1 MRFTSPELLSNE
13 ILLNVEDL
21 LDVVL
26 TENGLCDRYADA
38 SPGEAIVYHIGLLA
52 RDRDKVA
59 SELLPER
66 REDLEAVARRVWAIR
81 SPEFPRPATRSASS
95 RPAPPNG
102 MEKPLPPAAA
112 CSASP
117 RWAKMS
123 NRRRNSPTIPSP
135 ASISTA
141 CNTAATSATAR

>member
-1 MRFTSPELLSNE
+1 MCDRESRSVRFTSPELLSNE

-59 SELLPER
+59 SELSPER
-66 REDLEAVARRVWAIR
+66 REDLEAVARRVWAMAETGLGHLVQRRVAEGRCAYLLIVR
-81 SPEFPRPATRSASS
+81 PRPLSARSAAGYALADLLG
-95 RPAPPNG
+95 R
-102 MEKPLPPAAA
+102 EAA
-112 CSASP
+112 
-117 RWAKMS
+117 
-123 NRRRNSPTIPSP
+123 
-135 ASISTA
+135 
-141 CNTAATSATAR
+141 

>member
-1 MRFTSPELLSNE
+1 MRDRESRPVRFTSPELLSNE

-59 SELLPER
+59 SELSPER
-66 REDLEAVARRVWAIR
+66 REDLEAVARRVWAMAEAGLGHLVQRRVAEGRCAYLLIIR
-81 SPEFPRPATRSASS
+81 PRPLSARSAAGYVLADLLS
-95 RPAPPNG
+95 R
-102 MEKPLPPAAA
+102 EAA
-112 CSASP
+112 
-117 RWAKMS
+117 
-123 NRRRNSPTIPSP
+123 
-135 ASISTA
+135 
-141 CNTAATSATAR
+141 

>member
-1 MRFTSPELLSNE
+1 MRDRESRPVRFTSPELLSNE

-59 SELLPER
+59 SELSPER
-66 REDLEAVARRVWAIR
+66 REDLEAVARRVWAMAETGLGHLVQRRVAEGRCAYLLIVR
-81 SPEFPRPATRSASS
+81 PRPLSARSAAGYALADLLG
-95 RPAPPNG
+95 R
-102 MEKPLPPAAA
+102 EAA
-112 CSASP
+112 
-117 RWAKMS
+117 
-123 NRRRNSPTIPSP
+123 
-135 ASISTA
+135 
-141 CNTAATSATAR
+141 

>member
-1 MRFTSPELLSNE
+1 MRDRESRTVRFTSPELLSNE

-66 REDLEAVARRVWAIR
+66 REDLEAVARRVWAMAEAGLGHLAQRRVVDGRCAYLLIVR
-81 SPEFPRPATRSASS
+81 PRPLSARSAAGYALADIFG
-95 RPAPPNG
+95 R
-102 MEKPLPPAAA
+102 EAA
-112 CSASP
+112 
-117 RWAKMS
+117 
-123 NRRRNSPTIPSP
+123 
-135 ASISTA
+135 
-141 CNTAATSATAR
+141 